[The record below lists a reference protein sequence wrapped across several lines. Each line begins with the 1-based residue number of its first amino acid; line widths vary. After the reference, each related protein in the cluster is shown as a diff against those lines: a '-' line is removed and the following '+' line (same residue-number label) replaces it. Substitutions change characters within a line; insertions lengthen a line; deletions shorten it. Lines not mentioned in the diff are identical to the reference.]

1 MGNQTSTP
9 NLQDVNSKDLTR
21 NIETLLRNAHNND
34 SVDNETLGFRRSSFD
49 SSSLSDLHIQT
60 IQEKLMR
67 GGFFDNEPR
76 RQRYLNLGQQLN
88 VNGTTKQVPS
98 ARVNTQANNIFV
110 KKTVEQASGVESA
123 DTDALFDKLNQY
135 INNQAGGNIES
146 AALDSVDLDTIASEN
161 MVAKIEGML
170 RGNRQ
175 LGQNGGAKNDDDED
189 SFSFN
194 TETINEI
201 LRKRLN
207 NAPTQA
213 GGVIEKI
220 NSEVDSL
227 NSENIESL
235 KNIILEQ
242 LSKKEGEEM
251 KGGYLSPTNEGIINL
266 DSDPNLRE
274 IENAVKVKNGGND
287 LFDSIS
293 ENDLKQLRDMILSK
307 EQAGGSNQV
316 YSATSS
322 TPISYSKLG
331 LVGGGDDGDDGDDD
345 EEEDDD
351 DTSLD
356 NSEEDTEKKTEDDS
370 DASLDDELTDDE
382 SEEEEEE
389 SEEDEDEG
397 ETSEMARNKREESSS
412 SSSASNSSESS
423 SELQSSDLRRLHR
436 YMNSDAY
443 VVASNSSESKDYKIN
458 VQDFY
463 TTDSNTYKGND
474 SGSEYFK
481 TMRNRDRS
489 H

>member
-1 MGNQTSTP
+1 
-9 NLQDVNSKDLTR
+9 LQNVNSKDLTR
-21 NIETLLRNAHNND
+21 NIETLLRNANNND

-88 VNGTTKQVPS
+88 VNGTTQQAPS
-98 ARVNTQANNIFV
+98 ARVNAQANNIFV

-146 AALDSVDLDTIASEN
+146 AALDSMDLDTIASEN

-170 RGNRQ
+170 KGNRQ
-175 LGQNGGAKNDDDED
+175 LGQNGGAKHDDDGED

-251 KGGYLSPTNEGIINL
+251 KGGSLSPTNEGIINL

-307 EQAGGSNQV
+307 EQTGGSNQV

-331 LVGGGDDGDDGDDD
+331 LVGGGDDEEED

-351 DTSLD
+351 TDTSLD
-356 NSEEDTEKKTEDDS
+356 NSEEDPEKKTEDDS

-389 SEEDEDEG
+389 SEEDEG